1 MNGQWQMSTITP
13 TVTVRAKPRAAAN
26 PREAGDGSGNNDAQL
41 EFARGREALRRAIND
56 YGVVRVPP
64 GSHELHDMRNS
75 GDFYDDKFYI
85 WQFYLR
91 RPLLEPA
98 HLLFIAR
105 CFWSV
110 YKQRYQRQ
118 PFQISGVEQAA
129 IPILTAILM
138 TAPSMGVNL
147 HAFTVRK
154 ERKKFG
160 LRNIIEGK
168 PIPELPCVFVDDLS
182 SPTHATLWHW
192 LRTISE
198 ARLKFYPR
206 AFVVVY
212 KGKRV
217 DLKEIPTTMGNIG
230 LESIYTL
237 DDFNMTYEEYQ
248 ANKVLPR

>member
-1 MNGQWQMSTITP
+1 MSTITP
-13 TVTVRAKPRAAAN
+13 TAIARAKTKARGLDPRQPQGGDGAAAQT
-26 PREAGDGSGNNDAQL
+26 PAQV
-41 EFARGREALRRAIND
+41 FASGREALRHAIND
-56 YGVVRVPP
+56 YGIVRVPP

-110 YKQRYQRQ
+110 YKQRYHCQ
-118 PFQISGVEQAA
+118 PFQISGVEQAS

-138 TAPSMGVNL
+138 TAQSVGVPL
-147 HAFTVRK
+147 TAFTVRK
-154 ERKKFG
+154 ERKAFG
-160 LRNIIEGK
+160 LKNIIEGK
-168 PIPELPCVFVDDLS
+168 PIPNLPCVFIDDLS

-192 LRTISE
+192 IRTISE
-198 ARLKFYPR
+198 ARLQFYPR

-217 DLKEIPTTMGNIG
+217 DLKEIPTTMGNIA
-230 LESIYTL
+230 LESIFTL

-248 ANKVLPR
+248 ANKGIA